1 MIVVDTSVW
10 IGHMRRADT
19 SAVAK
24 LRAIENPRD
33 ILVGDII
40 LLELLQGARDER
52 HAKTISSNM
61 SAYLQEPMLSVD
73 LAQKTAR
80 NFRLLRAAGI
90 TIRKTSDLIIGT
102 YCIEFGHYLL
112 HEDRDFEPMVKHLD
126 LKTL

>member
-1 MIVVDTSVW
+1 
-10 IGHMRRADT
+10 MRSTDT

-73 LAQKTAR
+73 LAEKTAR
-80 NFRLLRAAGI
+80 NFRQLRAAGI
-90 TIRKTSDLIIGT
+90 TTRKTSDLIIGT
-102 YCIEFGHYLL
+102 YCIEFGHHLL
-112 HEDRDFEPMVKHLD
+112 HEDRDFEPMVRHLD